1 MTFWSKKLTL
11 IDSLSK
17 SETAIITAPL
27 FSCCVS
33 AEVSLRRKLGSLIR
47 CWNFTGDLVGVES
60 ESPKGLKI
68 PVGRFFS
75 AGSST
80 MVASVVDAP
89 RTLNREELRLDNVT
103 SNGRVVSSLE
113 LGPELYEISVV
124 LKISV
129 LTR

>member
-1 MTFWSKKLTL
+1 M
-11 IDSLSK
+11 
-17 SETAIITAPL
+17 
-27 FSCCVS
+27 
-33 AEVSLRRKLGSLIR
+33 RRKLGSLIR

-124 LKISV
+124 LKSMFQCSNPKICGTVGTPNKATKNFREIGSNKAKF
-129 LTR
+129 